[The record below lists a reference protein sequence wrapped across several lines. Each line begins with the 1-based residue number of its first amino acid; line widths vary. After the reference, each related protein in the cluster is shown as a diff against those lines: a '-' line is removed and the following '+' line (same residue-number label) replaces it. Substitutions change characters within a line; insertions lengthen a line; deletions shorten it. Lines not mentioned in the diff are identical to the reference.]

1 MVVLGLVFNF
11 IKGDCMSK
19 NLPLIDI
26 FQNKLIMKKYR
37 KATQDEIEQTNNK
50 IDAIIKGIPIDPV
63 VIENHLQSAI
73 YMAKVSDDNQLEFS
87 IDEILRNSLDFKNW
101 RNHMP
106 SAIPKSIWNYQNRY
120 PNYNMTEMDGE
131 INKIGCKL
139 SVGQTLV
146 HGGLWY
152 DDFDTIITDRPLSA
166 TFCPQVALR
175 NAEWRGKAYDNGRI
189 DIMVLTVVNPYTN
202 VYVFRQKGSQ
212 KGHEKEVV
220 FASGATLTKIR
231 EHFIRQ
237 TLAYKWDC
245 QAMNTIEKEVPIYVL
260 EVNIS

>member
-1 MVVLGLVFNF
+1 
-11 IKGDCMSK
+11 MSVY
-19 NLPLIDI
+19 LPKIDI
-26 FQNKLIMKKYR
+26 FQEKIVLQKYR
-37 KATQDEIEQTNNK
+37 EATQDEIAQSDYDRNVAIHGIPTNK
-50 IDAIIKGIPIDPV
+50 IIL
-63 VIENHLQSAI
+63 ENHLQSAI
-73 YMAKVSDDNQLEFS
+73 YMANVSDDNLLEFS

-101 RNHMP
+101 RSHMP

-146 HGGLWY
+146 HGGLWC

-237 TLAYKWDC
+237 TLAYKSDC